1 MTSNLTMCS
10 LLLSAHINAPMADPW
25 VRRSGHADCGTDD
38 VDVCGEVLFKGA
50 FLGAFTE
57 VWPATIAD
65 SLVAGGVKAI

>member
-1 MTSNLTMCS
+1 MHQWLTHGGDGRAMQTV
-10 LLLSAHINAPMADPW
+10 AQ
-25 VRRSGHADCGTDD
+25 DD

-50 FLGAFTE
+50 FSGAFTE

>member
-1 MTSNLTMCS
+1 MQTV
-10 LLLSAHINAPMADPW
+10 A
-25 VRRSGHADCGTDD
+25 RDD

-50 FLGAFTE
+50 FSGAFTE